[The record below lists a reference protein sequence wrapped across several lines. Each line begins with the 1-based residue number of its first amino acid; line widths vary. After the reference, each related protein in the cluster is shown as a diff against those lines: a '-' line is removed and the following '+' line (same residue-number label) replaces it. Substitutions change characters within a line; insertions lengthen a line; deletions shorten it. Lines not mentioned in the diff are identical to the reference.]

1 MRIVVWPSVI
11 SQPAAPR
18 CVRRTRAPRAPGPR
32 ACVMRRVPGLMA
44 TPSAAAEWLGRA
56 GAAGDL
62 PGLDQLDAHVVRR
75 LHERDAPAVRHL
87 DRALEQTGSQ
97 PLEPPDVGLEVR
109 RVEAEVLEAV
119 MGAGV
124 AGAQALV
131 GARARDVDVHAAVLA
146 LAADEAIAEH
156 PGFVA

>member
-18 CVRRTRAPRAPGPR
+18 CVRRSRAARARR
-32 ACVMRRVPGLMA
+32 ARVMRRVPGLMA
-44 TPSAAAEWLGRA
+44 TPSAAAEWLSRA

-62 PGLDQLDAHVVRR
+62 PGLDQLDPHVVRR
-75 LHERDAPAVRHL
+75 LHERDSPAIRHL
-87 DRALEQTGSQ
+87 DRALEQAGSQ

-119 MGAGV
+119 MGAG
-124 AGAQALV
+124 
-131 GARARDVDVHAAVLA
+131 
-146 LAADEAIAEH
+146 
-156 PGFVA
+156 